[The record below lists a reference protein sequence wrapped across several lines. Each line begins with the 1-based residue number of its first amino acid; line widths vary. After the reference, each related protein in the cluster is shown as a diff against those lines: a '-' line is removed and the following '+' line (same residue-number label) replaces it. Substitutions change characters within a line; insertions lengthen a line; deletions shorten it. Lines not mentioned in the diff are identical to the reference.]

1 MSILLFGT
9 IDWNCPPWPGMV
21 IATYMSCLTTV
32 GPDKEYGDALKTNQ
46 EDLGG
51 AHRREESTNLPGSL
65 MRNLSWL
72 RDAHTTRTLS
82 QTKHGPIKMTGQ
94 RQRGKWPHSY
104 KTWDCK
110 PHGRAVLLGSL
121 TCCSLPQ
128 CPFPVKSLALSA
140 HVSPGTIHFPVLD

>member
-1 MSILLFGT
+1 
-9 IDWNCPPWPGMV
+9 MV

-72 RDAHTTRTLS
+72 RDAHTT
-82 QTKHGPIKMTGQ
+82 
-94 RQRGKWPHSY
+94 GKDPESDQECAKQDGWPETIQ
-104 KTWDCK
+104 K
-110 PHGRAVLLGSL
+110 L
-121 TCCSLPQ
+121 TPLP
-128 CPFPVKSLALSA
+128 
-140 HVSPGTIHFPVLD
+140 